1 MSIKLPLFCHDG
13 CPDTYAETLLPAF
26 VMGIVNVTPDSFWEG
41 SRVSSSC
48 GAEKALR
55 MIEEG
60 ADIVDIGGESSR
72 PGAEY
77 VEEQEEIRRIIP
89 VVEEIR
95 RYSQCPIS
103 VDTRKKRV
111 LKAAHEAGA
120 DILNDIS
127 ALEDD
132 SEIGVYV
139 AQENMP
145 VILMHKRGIPKTMQ
159 EYTDYENPFK
169 QVNDYL
175 QARVEYALSLGIKQD
190 RIIIDPGIGFGK
202 DFETNRILITQCGA
216 LCNGNY
222 PVLMALSRKICIGT
236 MTGKDEAGRLAG
248 TLAAN
253 LIAVQAGARLLRVHD
268 VAETKD
274 LLKVMEKL
282 QWQMH

>member
-13 CPDTYAETLLPAF
+13 CPETYAETSLPAF
-26 VMGIVNVTPDSFWEG
+26 VMGIVNVTPDSFWAG
-41 SRVSSSC
+41 SRVSPSY
-48 GAEKALR
+48 GAERALQ

-72 PGAEY
+72 PGSEY
-77 VEEQEEIRRIIP
+77 VEEQEEIQRIVP
-89 VVEEIR
+89 VIEEIR
-95 RYSQCPIS
+95 RHSHCPIS
-103 VDTRKKRV
+103 VDTRKKAV
-111 LKAAHEAGA
+111 LEVAHGAGA

-132 SEIGVYV
+132 PEMGSYL
-139 AQENMP
+139 AKENMP

-159 EYTDYENPFK
+159 QNTVYENPFK
-169 QVNDYL
+169 QVNEYL

-216 LCNGNY
+216 LCGGNY
-222 PVLMALSRKICIGT
+222 PVLMALSRKTCIGT

-253 LIAVQAGARLLRVHD
+253 LISVQAGARLLRVHD
-268 VAETKD
+268 VGETKD

-282 QWQMH
+282 QWHMH